1 MCIVNT
7 LHVLW
12 KCHVVNLRANLTDL
26 RHVLNLRANQTD
38 LHHVLNLRA
47 NLTDFRHDSNDFRHC
62 RSLYCLRWPTSECKK
77 TNLVASINKYTVIL
91 CASTLTFKD
100 SGNSNLVMMFSM
112 GFGQLRIGGG
122 RVPWCTAHM
131 IRKAGPPIS
140 SNGLRLVKTSHR
152 IIPQL
157 NTSHFSLYTLPVINT
172 KHEFLQYVKTIYQY

>member
-1 MCIVNT
+1 MEISWVEFESEPCRFPSWLERLHT
-7 LHVLW
+7 LPVVL
-12 KCHVVNLRANLTDL
+12 LP
-26 RHVLNLRANQTD
+26 
-38 LHHVLNLRA
+38 
-47 NLTDFRHDSNDFRHC
+47 SM
-62 RSLYCLRWPTSECKK
+62 
-77 TNLVASINKYTVIL
+77 TNIWMQENNRCQLIASITKYIKSIYQSISKYFVQVL
-91 CASTLTFKD
+91 LRTFKD
-100 SGNSNLVMMFSM
+100 SGRTAYLVIMFSM